1 MLRSADTLIS
11 SLFASFGLTAKLD
24 EHRLI
29 ADWPHLVGPQIAAHT
44 RPQDVRGRT
53 LWVAV
58 DSSTWLH
65 ELTLLKPLL
74 LAKIGPHTGKAVVQD
89 VRFVIGEVSAPL
101 ETTPVAAPATSF
113 VAPATEAAVNNA
125 VSALADT
132 DLRESLRRLLRKIAA
147 EHPPP
152 GTDVRL

>member
-1 MLRSADTLIS
+1 VRSTETLIP

-29 ADWPHLVGPQIAAHT
+29 AGWPRIVGPQIAAHAT
-44 RPQDVRGRT
+44 PHEVRGKT

-74 LAKIGPHTGKAVVQD
+74 LAKIAPHLGKADVRD
-89 VRFVIGEVSAPL
+89 VRFVIGDVSAPADAMVVRPP
-101 ETTPVAAPATSF
+101 TTPLLAPEDEVA
-113 VAPATEAAVNNA
+113 VDRV

-132 DLRESLRRLLRKIAA
+132 DLRESLRRLLRRAA
-147 EHPPP
+147 ADHPP
-152 GTDVRL
+152 GG